1 MAFQFNIQ
9 RKLLALSLLGVAFV
23 FIVGAAGYVTA
34 DRLSSANQR
43 IADVGAALKAQTDAD
58 MAHDALRGDVL
69 ATLLAGGYHAFAE
82 AELAQREVAGFP
94 PFAHMAMFRAEAQQV
109 ETCDTFLRM
118 VRETL
123 RDVGAPI
130 DLHGP
135 LPAPMPRRAGYQR
148 MQLLLSAADRRSLH
162 AALDAALPVIHA
174 SAQARKVRWSL
185 DVDPVDLY

>member
-1 MAFQFNIQ
+1 MVGVDEGLFSADFRAPEKLAQLLIQVAGRAGRAQ
-9 RKLLALSLLGVAFV
+9 RKGEVLL
-23 FIVGAAGYVTA
+23 
-34 DRLSSANQR
+34 
-43 IADVGAALKAQTDAD
+43 QT
-58 MAHDALRGDVL
+58 HHPGHPLL